1 MPAPHAAG
9 DPAQLER
16 VLRERAQATQRQ
28 PAREEEPPS
37 LSHPI
42 AGRSEPI
49 RRLLDQIQRVASAPR
64 TTVLISGES
73 GTGKE
78 LVARAVHQLSR
89 PNGPFVAVN
98 CAALTESLL
107 EAELFGYDPG
117 AFTGGSPK
125 GHPGLIASA
134 AGGTLLLD
142 EIAELAL
149 PLQAKL
155 LRVLQERTYRRVG
168 GCADLAMDAR
178 IVASTNR
185 DLSAQVDAG
194 LFREDLFYRLNVLS
208 LRTPPLRERLDD
220 LPLLARHFLTQFAA
234 ELDQPAT
241 TLSEVALERLRTHP
255 WRGNVRELRN
265 VLERA
270 ALFATGTPILL
281 DHLDLVP
288 SEPEPDQFSQGA
300 LPLGDRSLRA
310 LEKVLIRRVLQET
323 DGNRSQA
330 ARLLGINRATL
341 YNKIR
346 ALGLESSKPSLPA
359 RPPRAGGGRQGG
371 VEAVKAMV
379 A

>member
-28 PAREEEPPS
+28 PAREEPPS
-37 LSHPI
+37 LSSPI
-42 AGRSEPI
+42 VGRSEPI

-78 LVARAVHQLSR
+78 LVARAVHELSR
-89 PNGPFVAVN
+89 PNSPFVAVN

-185 DLSAQVDAG
+185 DLQAQVDAG

-234 ELDQPAT
+234 ELGQPAA
-241 TLSEVALERLRTHP
+241 TLSEAALKRLRAHP

-270 ALFATGTPILL
+270 ALFASGAAILPE
-281 DHLDLVP
+281 HLELAA
-288 SEPEPDQFSQGA
+288 SEPQPQPDPEVVLS
-300 LPLGDRSLRA
+300 LSDRSLRT
-310 LEKVLIRRVLQET
+310 LEQTLIRRVLADT
-323 DGNRSQA
+323 GGNRSHA
-330 ARLLGINRATL
+330 ARVLGINRATL

-346 ALGLESSKPSLPA
+346 ALGLDRATSSAVSGTRHANDLAA
-359 RPPRAGGGRQGG
+359 RAIRDG
-371 VEAVKAMV
+371 KALV

>member
-28 PAREEEPPS
+28 PAREEPPS
-37 LSHPI
+37 LSSPI
-42 AGRSEPI
+42 VGRSEPI

-78 LVARAVHQLSR
+78 LVARAVHELSR
-89 PNGPFVAVN
+89 PNSPFVAVN

-185 DLSAQVDAG
+185 DLQAQVDSGA
-194 LFREDLFYRLNVLS
+194 FREDLFYRLNVLS
-208 LRTPPLRERLDD
+208 LRTPPLRERLED
-220 LPLLARHFLTQFAA
+220 LPLLARHFLAAFAA
-234 ELDQPAT
+234 ELTQPPAS
-241 TLSEVALERLRTHP
+241 LSDPALERLRAHP

-270 ALFATGTPILL
+270 ALFAAGTTILPE
-281 DHLDLVP
+281 HLDLAAHDP
-288 SEPEPDQFSQGA
+288 QPEPDSEVV
-300 LPLGDRSLRA
+300 LSLSDRSLRT
-310 LEKVLIRRVLQET
+310 LEQTLIRRVLADT
-323 DGNRSQA
+323 GGNRSRA
-330 ARLLGINRATL
+330 ARVLGINRATL
-341 YNKIR
+341 YNKLR
-346 ALGLESSKPSLPA
+346 TLGLEPSLPRDA
-359 RPPRAGGGRQGG
+359 KPVRG
-371 VEAVKAMV
+371 KTLV